1 MQTKLSTFYLYWAP
15 EGKLIAIVD
24 AKDAAG
30 ARRKAPSPY
39 RKFKGEIGVKRCT
52 RTKIARMY
60 QIAYFEDNEI
70 LVTSIPNGARVDTWS
85 HGAWHDTGR
94 LPDDIR
100 TIAEDRS

>member
-1 MQTKLSTFYLYWAP
+1 METKKSTFYLYWAP

-24 AKDAAG
+24 AKDATS
-30 ARRKAPSPY
+30 ARRKAPLPY
-39 RKFKGEIGVKRCT
+39 RKFKGEIFVKRCT

-60 QIAYFEDNEI
+60 QIAYFDDGEI
-70 LVTSIPNGARVDTWS
+70 LVTAIPNGSWVDTWS

-100 TIAEDRS
+100 AIAEER